1 MLNLPRFATR
11 AAVVAIAGAL
21 SACSAITFG
30 IANAP
35 AAFGPF
41 ERKADLSYGADSR
54 QKLDVYVPKARHQ
67 PGGPAVAAD
76 AAGASADGYAR
87 ASADATAVASADA
100 ATGASADAT
109 GAARPVVIFWYGGS
123 WQRGSKADYRF
134 VGAALA
140 ERGYIT
146 VLPDYRLYPDVKFP
160 AFLDDAARAVAWV
173 QQHAHEFGGDPHR
186 IVLMGHSAGAHT
198 AAYLALNHEFL
209 ARRGANPDWIVG
221 LIGLSGPY
229 VLAPNTRT
237 LNRIFAAP
245 WGESDWQPLRFVDA
259 QAPPTFLAHGL
270 DDSLVS
276 VAQTQKLRDALEAQG
291 VRVETELYPGTGHA
305 ATIAAFS
312 KAARGSAPTLDQAVA
327 FLGSLT
333 SLPSTA
339 WPSTASPS
347 STARTGPLQ

>member
-11 AAVVAIAGAL
+11 VAVTAIAGAL

-41 ERKADLSYGADSR
+41 ERKVDIAYGSDPR
-54 QKLDVYVPKARHQ
+54 QKLDIYVPKAQQESDATRSL
-67 PGGPAVAAD
+67 AVAV
-76 AAGASADGYAR
+76 AG
-87 ASADATAVASADA
+87 
-100 ATGASADAT
+100 
-109 GAARPVVIFWYGGS
+109 RPVVIFWYGGS
-123 WQRGSKADYRF
+123 WERGSKSDYRF

-140 ERGYIT
+140 DRGYIT

-160 AFLDDAARAVAWV
+160 GFLDDAAHAVAWV
-173 QQHAHEFGGDPHR
+173 QQHAQEFGGDPHR

-209 ARRGANPDWIVG
+209 ARRGANPKWIAG
-221 LIGLSGPY
+221 LVGLSGPY

-270 DDSLVS
+270 DDSIVS
-276 VAQTQKLRDALEAQG
+276 VAQTEKLRDALEAHG
-291 VRVETELYPGTGHA
+291 VRVETELYPDTGHA
-305 ATIAAFS
+305 ATIAGFS

-327 FLGSLT
+327 FLGTLT
-333 SLPSTA
+333 ST
-339 WPSTASPS
+339 S
-347 STARTGPLQ
+347 STARTDPLQ

>member
-1 MLNLPRFATR
+1 M
-11 AAVVAIAGAL
+11 AGAL

-35 AAFGPF
+35 AAFGLY
-41 ERKADLSYGADSR
+41 ERKADIPYGTDAR
-54 QKLDVYVPKARHQ
+54 QKLDVYMPK
-67 PGGPAVAAD
+67 PGQDDSSSAAP
-76 AAGASADGYAR
+76 
-87 ASADATAVASADA
+87 
-100 ATGASADAT
+100 
-109 GAARPVVIFWYGGS
+109 ARPVVIFWYGGS
-123 WQRGSKADYRF
+123 WERGSKSDYRF

-140 ERGYIT
+140 DRGYVT
-146 VLPDYRLYPDVKFP
+146 VLPDYRLYPEVKFP
-160 AFLDDAARAVAWV
+160 GFLDDAAHAVAWV
-173 QQHAHEFGGDPHR
+173 QQHAQEFGGDPHR

-209 ARRGANPDWIVG
+209 AKRGANPDWIAG
-221 LIGLSGPY
+221 LVGLSGPY

-276 VAQTQKLRDALEAQG
+276 VAQTEKLRDALVAKG
-291 VRVETELYPGTGHA
+291 VRVETELYPDTGHA
-305 ATIAAFS
+305 ATIAGFS

-327 FLGSLT
+327 FLGTLT
-333 SLPSTA
+333 
-339 WPSTASPS
+339 SPS
-347 STARTGPLQ
+347 STARTDPLP

>member
-11 AAVVAIAGAL
+11 LAVTAMAGVL

-35 AAFGPF
+35 SAFGPF
-41 ERKADLSYGADSR
+41 ERKSDIPYGPDVR
-54 QKLDVYVPKARHQ
+54 QKLDVYVPKAAVEGAA
-67 PGGPAVAAD
+67 PVAA
-76 AAGASADGYAR
+76 SAH
-87 ASADATAVASADA
+87 
-100 ATGASADAT
+100 
-109 GAARPVVIFWYGGS
+109 PVVIFWYGGS
-123 WQRGSKADYRF
+123 WERGSKSDYRF

-140 ERGYIT
+140 DHGYIT

-160 AFLDDAARAVAWV
+160 DFLDDAAHAVAWV
-173 QQHAHEFGGDPHR
+173 QQHAQEFGGDPHR

-209 ARRGANPDWIVG
+209 AKRGANPDWIAG
-221 LIGLSGPY
+221 LVGLSGPY

-270 DDSLVS
+270 DDNLVS
-276 VAQTQKLRDALEAQG
+276 VAQTEKLRDALEAKG
-291 VRVETELYPGTGHA
+291 VRVETELYPDTGHA
-305 ATIAAFS
+305 ATIAGFS

-327 FLGSLT
+327 FLDSLT
-333 SLPSTA
+333 
-339 WPSTASPS
+339 SPS
-347 STARTGPLQ
+347 STARTDPLQ

>member
-11 AAVVAIAGAL
+11 LAVTAIAGVL

-41 ERKADLSYGADSR
+41 ERKADIPYGPDVR
-54 QKLDVYVPKARHQ
+54 QKLDVYVPK
-67 PGGPAVAAD
+67 PTVDGGAPVAA
-76 AAGASADGYAR
+76 SAH
-87 ASADATAVASADA
+87 
-100 ATGASADAT
+100 
-109 GAARPVVIFWYGGS
+109 PVVIFWYGGS
-123 WQRGSKADYRF
+123 WERGSKSDYRF

-140 ERGYIT
+140 DHGYIT

-160 AFLDDAARAVAWV
+160 DFLDDAAHAVAWV
-173 QQHAHEFGGDPHR
+173 QQHAQEFGGDPHR

-209 ARRGANPDWIVG
+209 AKRGANPDWIAG
-221 LIGLSGPY
+221 LVGLSGPY

-270 DDSLVS
+270 DDNLVS
-276 VAQTQKLRDALEAQG
+276 VAQTEKLRDALEAKG
-291 VRVETELYPGTGHA
+291 VRVETELYPDTGHA
-305 ATIAAFS
+305 ATIAGFS

-327 FLGSLT
+327 FLDSLT
-333 SLPSTA
+333 
-339 WPSTASPS
+339 SPS
-347 STARTGPLQ
+347 STARTDPLQ

>member
-11 AAVVAIAGAL
+11 LAVTAMAGVL

-41 ERKADLSYGADSR
+41 ARKADIPYGPDVR
-54 QKLDVYVPKARHQ
+54 QKLDVYVPKAAVDGAA
-67 PGGPAVAAD
+67 PVAA
-76 AAGASADGYAR
+76 SAH
-87 ASADATAVASADA
+87 
-100 ATGASADAT
+100 
-109 GAARPVVIFWYGGS
+109 PVVIFWYGGS
-123 WQRGSKADYRF
+123 WERGSKSDYRF

-140 ERGYIT
+140 DHGYIT

-160 AFLDDAARAVAWV
+160 DFLDDAAHAVAWV
-173 QQHAHEFGGDPHR
+173 QQHAQEFGGDPHR

-209 ARRGANPDWIVG
+209 AKRGANPDWIAG
-221 LIGLSGPY
+221 LVGLSGPY

-270 DDSLVS
+270 DDNLVS
-276 VAQTQKLRDALEAQG
+276 VAQTEKLRDALEAKG
-291 VRVETELYPGTGHA
+291 VRVETELYPDTGHA
-305 ATIAAFS
+305 ATIAGFS

-327 FLGSLT
+327 FLDSLT
-333 SLPSTA
+333 
-339 WPSTASPS
+339 SPS
-347 STARTGPLQ
+347 STARTDPLQ

>member
-11 AAVVAIAGAL
+11 VAITAIAGVL

-41 ERKADLSYGADSR
+41 ERKADVPYGPDVR
-54 QKLDVYVPKARHQ
+54 QKLDVYIPKPALD
-67 PGGPAVAAD
+67 GGAPAA
-76 AAGASADGYAR
+76 ASAH
-87 ASADATAVASADA
+87 
-100 ATGASADAT
+100 
-109 GAARPVVIFWYGGS
+109 PVVIFWYGGS
-123 WQRGSKADYRF
+123 WERGSKSDYRF

-140 ERGYIT
+140 DRGYIT

-160 AFLDDAARAVAWV
+160 DFLDDAAHAVAWV
-173 QQHAHEFGGDPHR
+173 QQHAQEFGGDPHR

-209 ARRGANPDWIVG
+209 AKRGANPDWIAG
-221 LIGLSGPY
+221 LVGLSGPY

-237 LNRIFAAP
+237 LNRIFTAP

-270 DDSLVS
+270 DDNVVS
-276 VAQTQKLRDALEAQG
+276 VAQTEKLRDALEAKG
-291 VRVETELYPGTGHA
+291 VRVETELYPDTGHA
-305 ATIAAFS
+305 ATIAGFS

-327 FLGSLT
+327 FLDTLT
-333 SLPSTA
+333 
-339 WPSTASPS
+339 SPS
-347 STARTGPLQ
+347 STARTDPSQ

>member
-11 AAVVAIAGAL
+11 VAITAVAGAL

-35 AAFGPF
+35 TAFGPF
-41 ERKADLSYGADSR
+41 ERKADIAYGTEAR
-54 QKLDVYVPKARHQ
+54 QKLDVYVPKAAQDGRDA
-67 PGGPAVAAD
+67 GAGPAAN
-76 AAGASADGYAR
+76 
-87 ASADATAVASADA
+87 
-100 ATGASADAT
+100 ATG
-109 GAARPVVIFWYGGS
+109 ARPVVIFWYGGS
-123 WQRGSKADYRF
+123 WQSGSKSDYRF

-140 ERGYIT
+140 DRGYVT
-146 VLPDYRLYPDVKFP
+146 VLPDYRLYPEVKFP
-160 AFLDDAARAVAWV
+160 GFLDDAAHAVAWV
-173 QQHAHEFGGDPHR
+173 QQHAQEFGGDPHR
-186 IVLMGHSAGAHT
+186 VVLMGHSAGAHT

-209 ARRGANPDWIVG
+209 AKRGANPDWIAG
-221 LIGLSGPY
+221 LVGLSGPY

-276 VAQTQKLRDALEAQG
+276 VAQTEKLRDALEAKG

-305 ATIAAFS
+305 ATIAGFS

-327 FLGSLT
+327 FLGTLT
-333 SLPSTA
+333 
-339 WPSTASPS
+339 SPS
-347 STARTGPLQ
+347 STARTDPLQ

>member
-11 AAVVAIAGAL
+11 VAITAIAGVL

-35 AAFGPF
+35 AAFGAY
-41 ERKADLSYGADSR
+41 ERKADVPYGPDVR
-54 QKLDVYVPKARHQ
+54 QKLDVYVPKPALD
-67 PGGPAVAAD
+67 GGAPVAV
-76 AAGASADGYAR
+76 S
-87 ASADATAVASADA
+87 
-100 ATGASADAT
+100 
-109 GAARPVVIFWYGGS
+109 ARPVVIFWYGGS
-123 WQRGSKADYRF
+123 WESGSKSDYRF

-140 ERGYIT
+140 DRGYIT

-160 AFLDDAARAVAWV
+160 DFLDDAAHAVAWV
-173 QQHAHEFGGDPHR
+173 QQHAQEFGGDPHR

-209 ARRGANPDWIVG
+209 AKRGANPDWIAG
-221 LIGLSGPY
+221 LVGLSGPY

-237 LNRIFAAP
+237 LNRIFTAP

-276 VAQTQKLRDALEAQG
+276 VAQTEKLRDALEAKG
-291 VRVETELYPGTGHA
+291 VRVETELYPDTGHA
-305 ATIAAFS
+305 ATIAGFS

-327 FLGSLT
+327 FLDTLT
-333 SLPSTA
+333 
-339 WPSTASPS
+339 SPS
-347 STARTGPLQ
+347 STARTDPLQ

>member
-11 AAVVAIAGAL
+11 LAVTAIAGVL

-41 ERKADLSYGADSR
+41 ERKADIPYGPDVR
-54 QKLDVYVPKARHQ
+54 QKLDVYVPKPVVDGA
-67 PGGPAVAAD
+67 GPAVA
-76 AAGASADGYAR
+76 SAH
-87 ASADATAVASADA
+87 
-100 ATGASADAT
+100 
-109 GAARPVVIFWYGGS
+109 PVVIFWYGGS
-123 WQRGSKADYRF
+123 WESGSKSDYRF

-140 ERGYIT
+140 DHGYIT

-160 AFLDDAARAVAWV
+160 DFLDDAAHAVAWV
-173 QQHAHEFGGDPHR
+173 QLHAQEFGGDPHR
-186 IVLMGHSAGAHT
+186 VVLMGHSAGAHT

-209 ARRGANPDWIVG
+209 AKRGANPDWIAG
-221 LIGLSGPY
+221 LVGLSGPY

-259 QAPPTFLAHGL
+259 LAPPTFLAHGL
-270 DDSLVS
+270 DDNLVS
-276 VAQTQKLRDALEAQG
+276 VAQTEKLRDALEAKG
-291 VRVETELYPGTGHA
+291 VRVETELYPDTGHA
-305 ATIAAFS
+305 ATIAGFS

-327 FLGSLT
+327 FLDSLT
-333 SLPSTA
+333 
-339 WPSTASPS
+339 SPS
-347 STARTGPLQ
+347 STARTDPSQ